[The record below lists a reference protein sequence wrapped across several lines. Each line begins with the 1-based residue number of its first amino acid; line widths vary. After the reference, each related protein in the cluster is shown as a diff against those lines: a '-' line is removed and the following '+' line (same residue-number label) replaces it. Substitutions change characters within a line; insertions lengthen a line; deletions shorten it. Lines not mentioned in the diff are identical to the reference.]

1 MDVVKEFM
9 ESAGV
14 VFGDVPA
21 ELEAEQP
28 ESVMIHEWNGGG
40 SDEAQ

>member
-9 ESAGV
+9 ENAGV
-14 VFGDVPA
+14 LFEDIPA
-21 ELEAEQP
+21 ELETEEP